1 MLFFLESNEIK
12 FGGTLNFML
21 NFNRSKKMTVS
32 DTLSGKYPVIA
43 RLFELINHI
52 SEDRLLIILKEMIKA
67 FSETPEAVYKIA
79 S

>member
-1 MLFFLESNEIK
+1 
-12 FGGTLNFML
+12 
-21 NFNRSKKMTVS
+21 MTAS

>member
-1 MLFFLESNEIK
+1 LGLAIK

-21 NFNRSKKMTVS
+21 NFNRSETMTAS

-52 SEDRLLIILKEMIKA
+52 SEGRLLIILKEMIKA
-67 FSETPEAVYKIA
+67 FSETAEAVYKIT